1 MFESRPIARY
11 LDNKFAPKSGKRLV
25 PTDPQKAALVE
36 TWLSVDHEQYNPN
49 IATIVSQQLQ
59 WHGPTDEALVATKF
73 ARLQQVL
80 DVYDKHL
87 ATHKY
92 LAGDY
97 SLADVSHLPYTDF
110 YYKLGGQFQ
119 ASIDSRPN
127 VARWWKDISSRPEWV
142 ATLALSAPKQ

>member
-92 LAGDY
+92 LAVSQC
-97 SLADVSHLPYTDF
+97 SLERLC
-110 YYKLGGQFQ
+110 
-119 ASIDSRPN
+119 
-127 VARWWKDISSRPEWV
+127 
-142 ATLALSAPKQ
+142 